1 MSPQA
6 SSSSL
11 PSPAAKLSLQE
22 WLKILSS
29 RGVDMRVAMGLAAKI
44 YKTHSTIDLL
54 SKMTPAKVA
63 GLIDDKETRK
73 VINNAIKG
81 LASGEPIRK
90 KRGRDSDLL
99 QPLKEDETEE
109 DTPIDINFQFMTE
122 RGQLQGIRV
131 ITNRAPVKTAWAY
144 SICMRLGFTHLESL
158 SFAQAYVH
166 INSLKHALMLGN
178 ILGEE
183 ETREA
188 QRELEDLPDGEQGS
202 WSKKRGRKP
211 GKDQVTATVAVRSSQ
226 PWVGILGSKVPIIE
240 RSGGTCRAIQKGV
253 SVRPSQ
259 AYLYIEK
266 NFKDYTPHVMGAFK
280 LIADSYEPE
289 ELNRIGLHMYNEFKP
304 DVVEWGQRGAL
315 ELDKVLEFIK
325 DGENNVKE
333 GDNQGSSVAK
343 PTASSSAPVLTPI
356 GATQQ
361 LPQGSPDDEP
371 VSKKPKRDMTVE
383 EYEAMLDAEYLQ
395 GDLPDF

>member
-22 WLKILSS
+22 WLKVLSS

-131 ITNRAPVKTAWAY
+131 ITNRAPVKTAWVY
-144 SICMRLGFTHLESL
+144 SICMRLGFSHLESL

-226 PWVGILGSKVPIIE
+226 PWVGILGSNPIIE
-240 RSGGTCRAIQKGV
+240 RSDGTCRAIQKGV

-259 AYLYIEK
+259 AYLYIKK

-280 LIADSYEPE
+280 SIADSYEPE

-325 DGENNVKE
+325 DGENNVKQ
-333 GDNQGSSVAK
+333 GDNQGSSVAE

-361 LPQGSPDDEP
+361 LPQGASDDEP

>member
-1 MSPQA
+1 
-6 SSSSL
+6 
-11 PSPAAKLSLQE
+11 
-22 WLKILSS
+22 
-29 RGVDMRVAMGLAAKI
+29 
-44 YKTHSTIDLL
+44 
-54 SKMTPAKVA
+54 MTPAKVA

-81 LASGEPIRK
+81 LASGEPISK

-99 QPLKEDETEE
+99 QPLKENETEE
-109 DTPIDINFQFMTE
+109 DIPIDINFQFMTE

-144 SICMRLGFTHLESL
+144 TICMRLGFSHLESL

-226 PWVGILGSKVPIIE
+226 PWVGILGSKVPILE
-240 RSGGTCRAIQKGV
+240 RSDGTCRAIQKGV

-259 AYLYIEK
+259 AYLYIKK

-343 PTASSSAPVLTPI
+343 PTASSSAPVLMPI

>member
-1 MSPQA
+1 MPPPA

-11 PSPAAKLSLQE
+11 PPLSAKLSLQE
-22 WLKILSS
+22 WLKVLSS

-44 YKTHSTIDLL
+44 YKTHNTIDLL
-54 SKMTPAKVA
+54 SKLTPAKVA
-63 GLIDDKETRK
+63 GLTDDKDTRK
-73 VINNAIKG
+73 VINNMVKG
-81 LASGEPIRK
+81 LASGEPVSK

-99 QPLKEDETEE
+99 QPLKKDEEEE
-109 DTPIDINFQFMTE
+109 DTPFDMSFQFVIE
-122 RGQLQGIRV
+122 RQQLQGIRV

-144 SICMRLGFTHLESL
+144 VICMRLGFSHLESL

-188 QRELEDLPDGEQGS
+188 KMELEDLPDGGQGN
-202 WSKKRGRKP
+202 WSKKKGRRP
-211 GKDQVTATVAVRSSQ
+211 GRDQSASTAAVGSSQ
-226 PWVGILGSKVPIIE
+226 PWVGILGSNPIIE
-240 RSGGTCRAIQKGV
+240 RSDGTCRAIQKGV

-259 AYLYIEK
+259 AYMYIRK
-266 NFKDYTPHVMGAFK
+266 NFKDHTPHVLGSLK
-280 LIADSYEPE
+280 LIADSHEPE

-304 DVVEWGQRGAL
+304 DVVEWGQRGEL

-325 DGENNVKE
+325 DESNVKE
-333 GDNQGSSVAK
+333 RDNQEQSVMK
-343 PTASSSAPVLTPI
+343 PTASDSAPTSPPI
-356 GATQQ
+356 GTTRQLQQ
-361 LPQGSPDDEP
+361 EAPDDERAN
-371 VSKKPKRDMTVE
+371 KKPKPNMTVE

-395 GDLPDF
+395 GDLPEF

>member
-1 MSPQA
+1 M
-6 SSSSL
+6 SSS
-11 PSPAAKLSLQE
+11 
-22 WLKILSS
+22 
-29 RGVDMRVAMGLAAKI
+29 

-81 LASGEPIRK
+81 LASGEPISK

-99 QPLKEDETEE
+99 QPLKENETEE
-109 DTPIDINFQFMTE
+109 DIPIDINFQFMTE
-122 RGQLQGIRV
+122 RGVNVSRELLHGHHVLTSLQQLQGIRV

-144 SICMRLGFTHLESL
+144 TICMRLGFSHLESL

-226 PWVGILGSKVPIIE
+226 PWVGILGSKYVFHSITALQCGCSSWKLGCKYRYI
-240 RSGGTCRAIQKGV
+240 V
-253 SVRPSQ
+253 S
-259 AYLYIEK
+259 
-266 NFKDYTPHVMGAFK
+266 
-280 LIADSYEPE
+280 
-289 ELNRIGLHMYNEFKP
+289 
-304 DVVEWGQRGAL
+304 
-315 ELDKVLEFIK
+315 
-325 DGENNVKE
+325 
-333 GDNQGSSVAK
+333 
-343 PTASSSAPVLTPI
+343 
-356 GATQQ
+356 
-361 LPQGSPDDEP
+361 
-371 VSKKPKRDMTVE
+371 TV
-383 EYEAMLDAEYLQ
+383 
-395 GDLPDF
+395 